1 VRPVRPVR
9 LGLAPGPLGPD
20 PAELEPLRG
29 AEGTLVVLAD
39 AHTAPVELLVSSLAE
54 LAPDLLVVGGTAA
67 ASRRPGGDRLVL
79 DGALH
84 TGGLV
89 GALLAPEVPATALV
103 SQGCRP
109 IGTPL
114 TVTASERNVIVEL
127 AGRPALE
134 RLLELV
140 DTLPPEE
147 RALAARELYLG
158 RVVDDHRLAPGAGD
172 FLARHVLGA
181 DRERGAIAVGD
192 EIPLGATVQ
201 FQLRDVASASAD
213 LAAVLARVPGEGAAL
228 VFTSDGRGTR
238 LFGVPDHDATTI
250 SEHLG
255 GEAVAGVVCT
265 GEIGPV
271 GGRSFLHALSA
282 TVLVLG

>member
-1 VRPVRPVR
+1 V
-9 LGLAPGPLGPD
+9 
-20 PAELEPLRG
+20 
-29 AEGTLVVLAD
+29 
-39 AHTAPVELLVSSLAE
+39 
-54 LAPDLLVVGGTAA
+54 
-67 ASRRPGGDRLVL
+67 
-79 DGALH
+79 LH

-109 IGTPL
+109 IGVPL

-140 DTLPPEE
+140 DTLSPED
-147 RALAARELYLG
+147 RALAARELHLG
-158 RVVDDHRLAPGAGD
+158 RVVDEHRLAPTAGD
-172 FLARHVLGA
+172 FLVRHVLGA

-201 FQLRDVASASAD
+201 FQLRDVASATAD
-213 LAAVLARVPGEGAAL
+213 LEAVLLRSRGGEGAL
-228 VFTSDGRGTR
+228 VFTCHGRGTR
-238 LFGVPDHDATTI
+238 LFGVPDHDASLI

-255 GEAVAGVVCT
+255 GAPVAGVVCT

-271 GGRSFLHALSA
+271 GDRSFVHGLSA
-282 TVLVLG
+282 TVLLLG